1 MVQKLT
7 CPKCGY
13 CTKQIGH
20 YNRHVKKSGGC
31 KRKEV
36 EHCAHCQKNFA
47 VNGSGLR
54 KHACLA
60 SDLLPFNTR
69 LSADCTRSVDAAL
82 QQLQKLSKYH
92 LKQLGF
98 ADSDPLNVAVA
109 AIQYLHFN
117 PALA

>member
-36 EHCAHCQKNFA
+36 EHCAHCQKAFA
-47 VNGSGLR
+47 VNSSGLT

-60 SDLLPFNTR
+60 RCAKKVVHR
-69 LSADCTRSVDAAL
+69 LNWFYVELIDD
-82 QQLQKLSKYH
+82 YP
-92 LKQLGF
+92 
-98 ADSDPLNVAVA
+98 D
-109 AIQYLHFN
+109 YY
-117 PALA
+117 